1 MNLDPIVEEVRKNRR
16 EILEAFGGDFT
27 AMAKDAMARQWQSG
41 HKVVTR
47 SPKRPAIAP
56 TARVAETP
64 ESSAVAGGG

>member
-1 MNLDPIVEEVRKNRR
+1 MTMNRDPIVEEVRKNRR

-47 SPKRPAIAP
+47 SPKRPNVTR

-64 ESSAVAGGG
+64 ET